1 MIPVDEA
8 MGEVLKQAATLK
20 AVTVK
25 LADIPAGDD
34 ILSRR
39 FDSFFELK

>member
-1 MIPVDEA
+1 MVPVDEA
-8 MGEVLKQAATLK
+8 MGEVLKQAATLE
-20 AVTVK
+20 AVTMK

-34 ILSRR
+34 IHSRI